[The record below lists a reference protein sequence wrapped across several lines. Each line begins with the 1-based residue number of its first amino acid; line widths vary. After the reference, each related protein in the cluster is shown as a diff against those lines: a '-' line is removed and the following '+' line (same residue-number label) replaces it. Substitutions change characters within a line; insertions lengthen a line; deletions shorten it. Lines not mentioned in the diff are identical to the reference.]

1 MTFYIQTSKPSPR
14 WLRSDSPIVLFKS
27 KAWSG
32 DLILGD
38 KDIPFL
44 QLPRLSEHVHSVT
57 LTFQWHDQGWGYSK
71 GRLWVIKRKRNTPP
85 DPSKHF
91 YGGDVVWEELAPQRK
106 RPKRVTFSTSPD
118 EIYQLW
124 FRVGPGGG
132 HALYVYDGCLDMLV
146 LGDDHICQS
155 VGVIAEQPQE
165 FGPVN
170 VTGLHETIGT
180 VGVDVFDEDDDSLML
195 SDDDNQNQ
203 EDGP

>member
-1 MTFYIQTSKPSPR
+1 MQTSKPSPR
-14 WLRSDSPIVLFKS
+14 WLHSDSPIVLFKS

-71 GRLWVIKRKRNTPP
+71 SRLWVIQRKRNIPP
-85 DPSKHF
+85 DPSKRF
-91 YGGDVVWEELAPQRK
+91 YGGDVVWESELAPKRK
-106 RPKRVTFSTSPD
+106 TPKKVMFSTSPD

-132 HALYVYDGCLDMLV
+132 HVLYLYDGHLYL
-146 LGDDHICQS
+146 LGPGNDPICQS
-155 VGVIAEQPQE
+155 VGVIAEQQPQQV

-170 VTGLHETIGT
+170 VKRLHEKIGK
-180 VGVDVFDEDDDSLML
+180 VGVDVFEMTSSGTD
-195 SDDDNQNQ
+195 
-203 EDGP
+203 